1 MVEGFQVPMVAY
13 ALDVPT
19 TRVLAPPALAT
30 DPGPEPDTILQTRA
44 TQSSGL
50 LPRVQDWNA
59 ADYTYRGSAGAWNT
73 FTRHCPSG
81 S

>member
-1 MVEGFQVPMVAY
+1 VPMVAY

-19 TRVLAPPALAT
+19 TRVLAPPASALVA
-30 DPGPEPDTILQTRA
+30 GPEPDTILQTRA

-50 LPRVQDWNA
+50 LPRVRDWDA
-59 ADYTYRGSAGAWNT
+59 ANYSYRGSAGPWNT
-73 FTRHCPSG
+73 FTGHCASG